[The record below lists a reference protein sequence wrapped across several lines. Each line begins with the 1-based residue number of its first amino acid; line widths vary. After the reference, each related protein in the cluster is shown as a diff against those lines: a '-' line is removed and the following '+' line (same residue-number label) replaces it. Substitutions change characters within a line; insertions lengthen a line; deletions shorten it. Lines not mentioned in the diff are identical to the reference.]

1 MLVWW
6 YHILLVHISS
16 CSNFTDFQS
25 RRSKIRLNEDGTKIF
40 PHTLNGSAL
49 AVGRTLVAIVEN
61 FYDGNNKIHVPKS
74 LQKYLNKEVIAC
86 K

>member
-1 MLVWW
+1 MPVVVVSGFSFLRPLDK
-6 YHILLVHISS
+6 IL
-16 CSNFTDFQS
+16 
-25 RRSKIRLNEDGTKIF
+25 

-61 FYDGNNKIHVPKS
+61 FYDGNNAIHVPKS
-74 LQKYLNKEVIAC
+74 LQKYLNREVITC